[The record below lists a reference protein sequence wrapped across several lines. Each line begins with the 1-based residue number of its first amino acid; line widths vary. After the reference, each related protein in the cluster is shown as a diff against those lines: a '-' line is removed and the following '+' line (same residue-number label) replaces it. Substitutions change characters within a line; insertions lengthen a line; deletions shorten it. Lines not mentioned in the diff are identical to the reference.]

1 MAPDM
6 TTPESSNPV
15 PPLASSSE
23 TTLTTAPKDEPQLE
37 AAGDMEK
44 PAKTQST
51 GRIVIVMLSLSLA
64 LFLSALDITIIA
76 TALPTIA
83 SHFAASSADYAWVG
97 SSYLIAAAAA
107 TPLWGAFSNIWG
119 RKPLLLLANLIFIAG
134 SLVAALSQNIRMLIG
149 GRIVQGIGGGGLL
162 ALVNICV
169 SDLFSLRDRPKYY
182 GIFGM
187 VWAVAGGVGPI
198 IGGAFTERLSWR
210 WCCKYLIFRS
220 IVSTTTRSTY

>member
-1 MAPDM
+1 MTPD
-6 TTPESSNPV
+6 TTTHGSSAAV
-15 PPLASSSE
+15 PPLASGSE
-23 TTLTTAPKDEPQLE
+23 TTLTAPKDEPQLE
-37 AAGDMEK
+37 AAGGLEK
-44 PAKTQST
+44 PVKAQST

-83 SHFAASSADYAWVG
+83 SHFEASSADYAWVG

-119 RKPLLLLANLIFIAG
+119 RKPLLLLANVIFIAG
-134 SLVAALSQNIRMLIG
+134 SLVAALSRNIRMLIG

-210 WCCKYLIFRS
+210 WCCKYLISLLLLHCFNS
-220 IVSTTTRSTY
+220 P

>member
-1 MAPDM
+1 MSIP
-6 TTPESSNPV
+6 
-15 PPLASSSE
+15 SE
-23 TTLTTAPKDEPQLE
+23 TTLSVPTDDPQLE
-37 AAGDMEK
+37 EAGGVEK
-44 PAKTQST
+44 PVVAHSK

-64 LFLSALDITIIA
+64 LFLSALDITIIS

-97 SSYLIAAAAA
+97 SSYLISAAAS

-119 RKPLLLLANLIFIAG
+119 RKPLLLLANVIFIAG

-169 SDLFSLRDRPKYY
+169 ADLFSLRERPKYY

-198 IGGAFTERLSWR
+198 IGELS
-210 WCCKYLIFRS
+210 
-220 IVSTTTRSTY
+220 STTLILRGYHEDLY

>member
-1 MAPDM
+1 MGPDPA
-6 TTPESSNPV
+6 THDTSPNL
-15 PPLASSSE
+15 PPMSIPSE
-23 TTLTTAPKDEPQLE
+23 TTLSAPKDDPQLE
-37 AAGDMEK
+37 ETGGIEK
-44 PAKTQST
+44 PATTQSK
-51 GRIVIVMLSLSLA
+51 GRVVIVMLSLSLA

-83 SHFAASSADYAWVG
+83 SHFEASSADYAWVG
-97 SSYLIAAAAA
+97 SSYLISAAAS

-119 RKPLLLLANLIFIAG
+119 RKPLLLLANVIFIAG
-134 SLVAALSQNIRMLIG
+134 SLVAALSHNIRMLIG

-169 SDLFSLRDRPKYY
+169 ADLFSLRDRPKYY

-198 IGGAFTERLSWR
+198 IGEL
-210 WCCKYLIFRS
+210 KD
-220 IVSTTTRSTY
+220 TYPLEITGK

>member
-1 MAPDM
+1 MASD
-6 TTPESSNPV
+6 TTTSRSAATHVTTAN
-15 PPLASSSE
+15 ASE
-23 TTLTTAPKDEPQLE
+23 TTLTPPKDELPRDQQAIGME
-37 AAGDMEK
+37 RSAALMSSSR
-44 PAKTQST
+44 T
-51 GRIVIVMLSLSLA
+51 VIVMLSLSLA

-83 SHFAASSADYAWVG
+83 THFEASSADYAWVG
-97 SSYLIAAAAA
+97 GSYLISAAAA

-119 RKPLLLLANLIFIAG
+119 RKPLLLLANIIFIAG
-134 SLVAALSQNIRMLIG
+134 SLVAALSHNIRILIG
-149 GRIVQGIGGGGLL
+149 GRIVQGLGGGGLL

-198 IGGAFTERLSWR
+198 IGGAFTEKLSWR
-210 WCCKYLIFRS
+210 WCCK
-220 IVSTTTRSTY
+220 